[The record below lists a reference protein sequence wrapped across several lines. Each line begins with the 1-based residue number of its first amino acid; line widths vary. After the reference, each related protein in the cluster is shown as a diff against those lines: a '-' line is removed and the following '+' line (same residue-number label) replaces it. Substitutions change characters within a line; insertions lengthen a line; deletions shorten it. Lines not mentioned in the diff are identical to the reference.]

1 MKKKLSYIFVF
12 LFIFG
17 ILSLNSCY
25 TKKKG
30 IVPCPQGYN
39 DTQIENVDVIPVEK
53 V

>member
-30 IVPCPQGYN
+30 IVPCPHGYN
-39 DTQIENVDVIPVEK
+39 DTQIENVDLVPVEK